1 VLELIADEYDP
12 VEQLG
17 EMGGGNT
24 FGLAATSRPG
34 PELAITAPR
43 RIPSPHS
50 LTKMST
56 RNGENRTI
64 GLRSRERSSTSP
76 THTPFVL
83 PVSCSSY
90 SIFRR
95 KVKRGRGIEAA
106 GTLYFH
112 VDSLGDL
119 L

>member
-1 VLELIADEYDP
+1 MGECDP
-12 VEQLG
+12 VESLG

-24 FGLAATSRPG
+24 FGLAANSRPR

-43 RIPSPHS
+43 RIPTPHS
-50 LTKMST
+50 PTKMST
-56 RNGENRTI
+56 RNGKNRTI
-64 GLRSRERSSTSP
+64 GLRSRERSSASP
-76 THTPFVL
+76 THTPFV
-83 PVSCSSY
+83 SCISPFSY